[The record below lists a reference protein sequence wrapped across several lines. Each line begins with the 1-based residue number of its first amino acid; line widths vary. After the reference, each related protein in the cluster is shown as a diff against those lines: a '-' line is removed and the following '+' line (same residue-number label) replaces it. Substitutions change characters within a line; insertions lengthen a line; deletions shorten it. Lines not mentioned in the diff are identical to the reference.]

1 MTMKP
6 NRAKC
11 ALCGDVVQSFYASDE
26 AVCKCG
32 EVHVLGGELQAFKPS
47 SGNWNNL
54 IYVDDIGNKICIE
67 NKDDAEKQPE
77 QSGAYESPDQAVF
90 KGRTKEEVIDELQSM
105 ITSDAK
111 LPDSA
116 HVQTLT
122 YVDLLR
128 YMVVI
133 LDILKRDT

>member
-1 MTMKP
+1 MQP

-11 ALCGDVVQSFYASDE
+11 ALCGDIVESFFSYNE
-26 AVCKCG
+26 GVCKCG
-32 EVHVLGGELQAFKPS
+32 EVHVLGGDAQAFKTS

-67 NKDDAEKQPE
+67 NKDSGEKNPQ
-77 QSGAYESPDQAVF
+77 QKSAGDSPSETLF
-90 KGRTKEEVIDELQSM
+90 EGRSKKELIDELQEM
-105 ITSDAK
+105 IKSDAK
-111 LPDSA
+111 LPDNA
-116 HVQTLT
+116 HIQSLN

-133 LDILKRDT
+133 LDILKRGA

>member
-11 ALCGDVVQSFYASDE
+11 ALCGDIVESFFSYNE

-32 EVHVLGGELQAFKPS
+32 EVHVIGGGVQAFKPS
-47 SGNWNNL
+47 SGNWSNL
-54 IYVDDIGNKICIE
+54 LYVDDAGNKICVE
-67 NKDDAEKQPE
+67 NKDHTEKKPE
-77 QSGAYESPDQAVF
+77 DSSADKAPDQAIF
-90 KGRTKEEVIDELQSM
+90 KARTKKEVVEELQSM
-105 ITSDAK
+105 ITCDAK
-111 LPDSA
+111 LPDNA
-116 HVQTLT
+116 HIQQLT

-133 LDILKRDT
+133 LDILKRDA